1 MVKLMKII
9 TNLTVWHK
17 GIGLVVEIYRLTK
30 KLPKE
35 EMYSLAD

>member
-1 MVKLMKII
+1 MVKLMKTI

-17 GIGLVVEIYRLTK
+17 GIDLVVEVYRLIK